1 MKTLT
6 LCYKKYGKEILL
18 EKLKDAMAGKGK
30 IQSDVIYFND
40 LAMMY
45 KFLSPARAELLSVV
59 KNEQPKSIYELAQKM
74 GKDQGYISKE
84 VKYLSSLGVI
94 DLIQDKSSSRQ
105 KLIPVLKFDR
115 IVFDVGINEVGIKK
129 ASSE

>member
-6 LCYKKYGKEILL
+6 LCYKKYGKEILP

-30 IQSDVIYFND
+30 IQSNVIYFND

-45 KFLSPARAELLSVV
+45 KFLSPARAEILSVV

-84 VKYLSSLGVI
+84 VKYLSSFGVI